1 MIYTAIDT
9 FYVTD
14 EQLKNSPSRKD
25 GIDED
30 TETTLRIYGCDL
42 IQESG
47 ILLRLPQV
55 VMATGQV
62 LFHRFY
68 CKKSFARFSA
78 KRLAASCVWL
88 ASKLEEN
95 PRKPRHV
102 VLVFHRMECRREN
115 LPIQPLDLGSK
126 IYDDLKKDL
135 IRTERHLLKEMGF
148 VCHVE
153 HPHKFIS
160 NYLAT
165 LEAPLELRQQA
176 WNLANDS
183 LRTTLCVQFKSEVV
197 ACGVIYAAARRFG
210 LPLPEEP
217 PWWTVFDADEASIM
231 EVCRLLAHLYSLPK
245 AQYIPVFKDDD
256 SFTSV
261 TKNKASEPQIFK
273 ESPAKV
279 GTDDA
284 NTPNP
289 LLVSCQEIGSSNKML
304 GKAGTESS
312 RESKKSDDEGG
323 KFTPAENDL
332 KEDPVEKSKSEKM
345 DSASDRIYDREKE
358 RSRGSNRDRDRE
370 RDGRGRDSDRESRG
384 RDSDREREWERERDR
399 ERERE
404 RRHRHHGHQRSR
416 DKSSGHSD
424 GSRRQSSRDPG
435 DYYRSQSSRDKDRH
449 RRHP

>member
-9 FYVTD
+9 FYLTD
-14 EQLKNSPSRKD
+14 EQLKDSPSRKD
-25 GIDED
+25 GIDEE

-62 LFHRFY
+62 LFHRFF
-68 CKKSFARFSA
+68 CKKSFAKFSA
-78 KRLAASCVWL
+78 KRVAASCVWL

-115 LPIQPLDLGSK
+115 LPIEHLDLGSK
-126 IYDDLKKDL
+126 TYDDMKKDL
-135 IRTERHLLKEMGF
+135 IKTERHLLKEMGF

-165 LEAPLELRQQA
+165 LEAPSELRQEA

-183 LRTTLCVQFKSEVV
+183 LRTTLCVRFKSEVV
-197 ACGVIYAAARRFG
+197 ACGVIYAAARRFSV
-210 LPLPEEP
+210 PLPEEP
-217 PWWTVFDADEASIM
+217 PWWTVFDADEAGVM
-231 EVCRLLAHLYSLPK
+231 EVCRVLAHLYSLPK
-245 AQYIPVFKDDD
+245 AQYIPVFKDSD
-256 SFTSV
+256 SVTSV
-261 TKNKASEPQIFK
+261 AKSKALDSQVSK
-273 ESPAKV
+273 ESPAKLS
-279 GTDDA
+279 TDDT
-284 NTPNP
+284 NTSNPNP
-289 LLVSCQEIGSSNKML
+289 AVSSQEAGSSSKIH

-312 RESKKSDDEGG
+312 RELKKSDDEGG
-323 KFTPAENDL
+323 KSTSAEHDV
-332 KEDPVEKSKSEKM
+332 KEDSSEKSKIERM
-345 DSASDRIYDREKE
+345 DVARDRYDREKE
-358 RSRGSNRDRDRE
+358 RSRGRDRDRDRDRDRE
-370 RDGRGRDSDRESRG
+370 RDSRSRDSDRESRG
-384 RDSDREREWERERDR
+384 RDSDREREKERDR
-399 ERERE
+399 
-404 RRHRHHGHQRSR
+404 RHHHHSLQRSR
-416 DKSSGHSD
+416 DKGPGHTD
-424 GSRRQSSRDPG
+424 GSRRQPTRDQG